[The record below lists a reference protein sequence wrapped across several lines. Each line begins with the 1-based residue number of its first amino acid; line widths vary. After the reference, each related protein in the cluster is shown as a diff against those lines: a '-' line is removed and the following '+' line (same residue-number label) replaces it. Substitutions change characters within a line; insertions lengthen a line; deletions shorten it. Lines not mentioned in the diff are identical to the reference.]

1 MKKVGKLISWLAR
14 GAQRKLLICSKFPL
28 SSRKLTFLQPG
39 FLSRV
44 ASRKIELNADL
55 LPKKGVSFVSH
66 RETPFSGKQAE
77 RIEVMLLC
85 RIPAEVPGA
94 THSVFRGLGP

>member
-1 MKKVGKLISWLAR
+1 LR
-14 GAQRKLLICSKFPL
+14 PD
-28 SSRKLTFLQPG
+28 

-85 RIPAEVPGA
+85 RIVAEVPGG
-94 THSVFRGLGP
+94 THSVFLAEVEAAQAKEGMPLTYFRGRMGHFVKYPKF